1 MTQDSHMHNHD
12 HEHNHDHGHEH
23 SAHTGHDHHN
33 QDHNHDHD
41 YDHGG
46 HGGHSHDDHNHD
58 HDHEH
63 GAHAGHNPYEYE
75 HEHDHNHGGHNHDH
89 NNHNN
94 SVHNHSH
101 GSADKKHVR
110 LKVKNIP
117 GLIRI
122 ERNIHDEAIVIS
134 GELTV
139 NTTADDVNA
148 VVASELENASGEIT
162 KLDGIVGHIKASVS
176 IITTGMIS
184 VTEDKAMI
192 KEGRGS
198 RVRISIAAIVFLV
211 EPERAEETVRKALL
225 GIRKQLSS

>member
-12 HEHNHDHGHEH
+12 HEHNHDHDHGNEH

-33 QDHNHDHD
+33 HDHS
-41 YDHGG
+41 G
-46 HGGHSHDDHNHD
+46 HGGHSHDGHNHD
-58 HDHEH
+58 HEH
-63 GAHAGHNPYEYE
+63 DAHAGHSP
-75 HEHDHNHGGHNHDH
+75 HEHDHEHDHGEHNHDH
-89 NNHNN
+89 NNLNN
-94 SVHNHSH
+94 SAHNHSH
-101 GSADKKHVR
+101 GSTNKKHVR

-211 EPERAEETVRKALL
+211 EPERAEETVRKALS